1 MLGSLQRL
9 LAALP
14 DAITAAAFAVAWIAP
29 ATLGP
34 EYVNRLT
41 LIMLF
46 EFIVVH
52 SSGFYAGIVAATEVD
67 RGRRVK
73 LLMGLSALYLLF
85 ILAFTLAYQSIW
97 PLLAFAWLFVSRFM
111 QVWARRV
118 TSTIEIGCMF
128 KLWAV
133 SVAAYVLGA
142 MITVVLPLPALG
154 MTREFIASMQLT
166 GGGEWNTR
174 PQTVLAFGLLYFSI
188 QAWAKYA
195 LSGATAPAGAP
206 PGVFAQRVAGIESV
220 ARRSMENP

>member
-1 MLGSLQRL
+1 
-9 LAALP
+9 
-14 DAITAAAFAVAWIAP
+14 
-29 ATLGP
+29 
-34 EYVNRLT
+34 
-41 LIMLF
+41 
-46 EFIVVH
+46 
-52 SSGFYAGIVAATEVD
+52 
-67 RGRRVK
+67 
-73 LLMGLSALYLLF
+73 
-85 ILAFTLAYQSIW
+85 
-97 PLLAFAWLFVSRFM
+97 
-111 QVWARRV
+111 
-118 TSTIEIGCMF
+118 MF

-142 MITVVLPLPALG
+142 IITVVLPLPALG